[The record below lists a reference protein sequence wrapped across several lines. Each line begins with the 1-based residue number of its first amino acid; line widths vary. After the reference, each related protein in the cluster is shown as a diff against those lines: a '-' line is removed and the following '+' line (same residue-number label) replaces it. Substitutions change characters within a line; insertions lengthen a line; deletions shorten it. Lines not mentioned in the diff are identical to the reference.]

1 MRVVQGLPI
10 TWDSVLATVYHEDYW
25 RRVAWSPCNKF
36 TAVAGDSTIEILD
49 ATTLEKLNTFCSRG
63 CSFQQLGFSSDG
75 CTLIHFS
82 DWGITSWDLQTGV
95 PVSSVHPENL
105 VLGSKTSLSFAHSID
120 GKILA
125 VSTPSPS
132 PLDNDPI
139 LGRTHNSTI
148 INIMISSLGPIH
160 VIILLQKGASYPK
173 FGQMVNIFV
182 LSLSG
187 RFHQLVESYIHVGVY
202 TRNDPTSPCT

>member
-1 MRVVQGLPI
+1 MLSTINLARDYSHFALAFFGVISTSAQHIYISALPLSPQKSAVHQLYKKYACPLVRVVQGLPI

-49 ATTLEKLNTFCSRG
+49 ATTLEKLNTFYSQG

-125 VSTPSPS
+125 VSIPSPS

-139 LGRTHNSTI
+139 LWQN
-148 INIMISSLGPIH
+148 P
-160 VIILLQKGASYPK
+160 
-173 FGQMVNIFV
+173 
-182 LSLSG
+182 
-187 RFHQLVESYIHVGVY
+187 
-202 TRNDPTSPCT
+202 